1 MLFPPAPAIA
11 ARRGVSVR
19 RRGVPLV
26 MLGRCAVRRVGKIG
40 PRVHFRLG
48 RGKGIATSGCPGGA
62 ADVTIRT
69 REQAGRLQRRPFARI
84 GRAHSAFGGGGA
96 GPGVSTL
103 FCCFEVI
110 PDLSRGKLGYAWAV
124 CTVEVSD
131 LDSLSRMGQ
140 HNNLGCSCLRGK
152 AIKRKISLGGCL
164 SSTNPLF
171 LAMEKKSP
179 CAFTPKGEVRED
191 SENEGP
197 CGGRRAL
204 AVVVRC
210 HVPVRCHLFHV
221 FKSSRRRNPRGWHIC
236 IVLPST
242 HGHRKVLWR
251 HRFISGEGW

>member
-1 MLFPPAPAIA
+1 MP
-11 ARRGVSVR
+11 S
-19 RRGVPLV
+19 V

-48 RGKGIATSGCPGGA
+48 RGQGIATSGCPGSA

-84 GRAHSAFGGGGA
+84 GRAHRAFGGGGA

-140 HNNLGCSCLRGK
+140 HNNLGCSCLSGK
-152 AIKRKISLGGCL
+152 AKNLAVGLLFPRP
-164 SSTNPLF
+164 NPLF
-171 LAMEKKSP
+171 TSAKEKKIHLVCP
-179 CAFTPKGEVRED
+179 PKGGRRGT
-191 SENEGP
+191 SENEGTWP
-197 CGGRRAL
+197 CGGWRSL

-221 FKSSRRRNPRGWHIC
+221 CKSSRRRNPRGWHIC
-236 IVLPST
+236 VVHPST
-242 HGHRKVLWR
+242 DGHRKVLWQ
-251 HRFISGEGW
+251 HRFISGEG

>member
-152 AIKRKISLGGCL
+152 AKNLAWGSLFPRQTHFSLPRKKNHLVCFHSKRRG
-164 SSTNPLF
+164 
-171 LAMEKKSP
+171 
-179 CAFTPKGEVRED
+179 
-191 SENEGP
+191 
-197 CGGRRAL
+197 
-204 AVVVRC
+204 
-210 HVPVRCHLFHV
+210 
-221 FKSSRRRNPRGWHIC
+221 PRGQ
-236 IVLPST
+236 
-242 HGHRKVLWR
+242 RK
-251 HRFISGEGW
+251 